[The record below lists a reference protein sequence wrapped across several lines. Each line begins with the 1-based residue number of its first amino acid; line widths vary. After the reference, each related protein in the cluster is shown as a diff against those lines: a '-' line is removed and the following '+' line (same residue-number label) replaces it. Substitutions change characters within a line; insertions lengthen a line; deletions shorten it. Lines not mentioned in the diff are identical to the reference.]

1 MQIPVDGG
9 EPRPVNGAEGDDE
22 PLRWRADGRVLF
34 VRQGR
39 LPARVFALDVT
50 SGQRT
55 LVHELTP
62 RDTVGVEAVW
72 DTRLTPDG
80 KSYAYVYIRSLS
92 RLYQV
97 TGLR

>member
-1 MQIPVDGG
+1 LTG
-9 EPRPVNGAEGDDE
+9 EPQAVNGAQGDDE
-22 PLRWRADGRVLF
+22 PLMWRADGRVLF

-39 LPARVFALDVT
+39 LPARIFALDVT

-55 LVHELTP
+55 LLHELRP
-62 RDTVGVEAVW
+62 RDTVGVDAVW

-80 KSYAYVYIRSLS
+80 KSYAYVFIRSLS

-97 TGLR
+97 TGLK

>member
-1 MQIPVDGG
+1 MRI
-9 EPRPVNGAEGDDE
+9 
-22 PLRWRADGRVLF
+22 
-34 VRQGR
+34 
-39 LPARVFALDVT
+39 FALDVT

-62 RDTVGVEAVW
+62 RDTVGGDEVW

-80 KSYAYVYIRSLS
+80 KSYAYVFIRSLS